1 MFRKTEAHGI
11 ADALSRLP
19 LLEAP
24 AQTQTPPEL
33 VLLMDHLNESPVTV
47 EHIRAWTRFDPS
59 LSAFLQAVKQ
69 GWLAQCPPDLAAF
82 TKRKSELSGMV
93 AASCGAQE

>member
-1 MFRKTEAHGI
+1 MTDHQPLLAPLNERKSTSPQASAHICRWSLFLLAYEYTLVFRKTEAHGI

-33 VLLMDHLNESPVTV
+33 VLLMDHLNESPLTV
-47 EHIRAWTRFDPS
+47 EHIDPRMD
-59 LSAFLQAVKQ
+59 Q
-69 GWLAQCPPDLAAF
+69 
-82 TKRKSELSGMV
+82 T
-93 AASCGAQE
+93 